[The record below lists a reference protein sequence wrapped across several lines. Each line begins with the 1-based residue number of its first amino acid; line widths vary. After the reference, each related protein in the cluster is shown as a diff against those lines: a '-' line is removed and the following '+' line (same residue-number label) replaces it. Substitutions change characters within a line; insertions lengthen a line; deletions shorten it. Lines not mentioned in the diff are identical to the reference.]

1 LTKLQFTRGKMFGM
15 KIAIASGKGGT
26 GKTTVSTNL
35 AFVASQQGGR
45 VAYLD
50 CDVEEPN
57 GHIFLKPQLTESRPV
72 GSLIPAVDNQKCTQC
87 GACARICRFNAI
99 ACLGTMVLVF
109 PELCHSC
116 GGCSL
121 VCPEGAITEVSRERG
136 RLDMGKS
143 GSIAFSQGLLNI
155 GEVMSPP
162 VIRAVKESM
171 GDVDLEIIDAPP
183 GTSCPVI
190 ESVRGCDYVVLV
202 TESTPFGLNDLRLA
216 VDMVRA
222 LKLPFGVVINRAGLG
237 NEGVQSYCQQEQIPL
252 LAQIPDDRRVAEAYS
267 RGEIITQVLPDY
279 TGRFEALLDEIKRRV
294 AKNGLQEGAL

>member
-1 LTKLQFTRGKMFGM
+1 MFGM

-35 AFVASQQGGR
+35 AYVASQQGGQ

-72 GSLIPAVDNQKCTQC
+72 GSLIPAVDSQKCTHC
-87 GACARICRFNAI
+87 GACARICHFNAI
-99 ACLGTMVLVF
+99 VCLGNIVLVF

-121 VCPEGAITEVSRERG
+121 VCPDGAIIEVTRERG
-136 RLDMGKS
+136 RLDIGRS
-143 GSIAFSQGLLNI
+143 GSMAVYQGLLNI
-155 GEVMSPP
+155 GEVMSTP
-162 VIRAVKESM
+162 VIRAVKESL
-171 GDVDLEIIDAPP
+171 GKADLEIIDAPP

-190 ESVRGCDYVVLV
+190 ESVRGCDYVLLV

-216 VDMVRA
+216 VAMVRA

-237 NEGVQSYCQQEQIPL
+237 NDGVQSYCLEEQIPL

-267 RGEIITQVLPDY
+267 RGELIAQVLPDY
-279 TGRFEALLDEIKRRV
+279 SGRFEALLAEIRRRV
-294 AKNGLQEGAL
+294 AQDGLQEGAL